1 MPDRLQLTARMV
13 DDGWVLPWG
22 LARQADPASPGF
34 VARQRGEGVGN
45 RTGRRWTPV
54 GPAGGPAA
62 SVDPAGLVTPRLDAW
77 SVDWWVGAD
86 DRWRLPSR
94 EPAVRQGLVG
104 STPVVETA
112 MRVPGGDAVHRCY
125 GVPGSIVVEVENRSP
140 SPFAL
145 ALVVRPCDPLG
156 AVPVTKVAID
166 GERVLVDGDVALVL
180 AARPGRLAVSTGAEG
195 DVAGAVLGGRAVV
208 PPTGGGE
215 RVSASCAEGL
225 ASAAVIV
232 PVAHRA
238 TVRAVIPLG
247 TGRAVA
253 PDGMPSVDAVARGWR
268 AQGRSGMRAELPDPL
283 LQRAFDA
290 ARCALLLADPDDPG
304 PAREAA
310 IVVTALSRLG
320 RHAEAGEL
328 VRALW
333 SRQRTDG
340 SFDED
345 APVDRAPVDRA
356 PVGRATAGGAP
367 GGGAPG
373 GPHLWALGEHLRLRA
388 DAGLASALDRSL
400 VAAEG
405 WLREQDGRGRLSE
418 QDRRWAAAGRRV
430 AGEAAGRSGLAVAA
444 SALFEGAAASGGSG
458 PGPPTSTAAAALA
471 LAVAGP
477 GSASGRPAV
486 SGAAGFDVVATVAA
500 AAAEL
505 AERDP
510 RALER
515 LGFLLGAGNPTWA
528 WPDHI
533 HPGTGAGSQGSGDS
547 PTARAGFLLLVRD
560 LLAVE
565 PAEGHVV
572 LLPVLPE
579 AWRGQPVEVHDVA
592 LAGGVRLSFVVRWH
606 GARPALLWEASQ
618 PLRLTAPGLD
628 PTFTAHGARG
638 EALLA
643 AVTSTLPGE
652 GGTVELS

>member
-1 MPDRLQLTARMV
+1 MRLLGRRRGSEFDRLLLTARMV

-22 LARQADPASPGF
+22 LTRQADPASAGF
-34 VARQRGEGVGN
+34 VARQPGEGVGN
-45 RTGRRWTPV
+45 RTGRRWTPI
-54 GPAGGPAA
+54 GPAGGPVAT
-62 SVDPAGLVTPRLDAW
+62 VDPAGLVTPRLGAW
-77 SVDWWVGAD
+77 SVDWWIGAD

-94 EPAVRQGLVG
+94 EPAVRQGLVS

-112 MRVPGGDAVHRCY
+112 MRIPGGDAVHRCY

-156 AVPVTKVAID
+156 AVPVTTVAIE
-166 GERVLVDGDVALVL
+166 GERVLVDGDTALVL
-180 AARPGRLAVSTGAEG
+180 AGRPGRVAVATGAEG
-195 DVAGAVLGGRAVV
+195 DVAGAVLGGRALV
-208 PPTGGGE
+208 PPAGGGE

-238 TVRAVIPLG
+238 TVRAVVPLG
-247 TGRAVA
+247 AQAVA
-253 PDGMPSVDAVARGWR
+253 PDGVPSVDAVVRGWR
-268 AQGRSGMRAELPDPL
+268 AQGRRGMRAELPDPL

-304 PAREAA
+304 PAQEVA

-320 RHAEAGEL
+320 RAAEADEL

-333 SRQRTDG
+333 SCQRTDG
-340 SFDED
+340 SFDD
-345 APVDRAPVDRA
+345 DM
-356 PVGRATAGGAP
+356 

-388 DAGLASALDRSL
+388 DSGLASALARSL

-405 WLREQDGRGRLSE
+405 WLRELDGRGRLGQ
-418 QDRRWAAAGRRV
+418 QDRRWAAAGRRA
-430 AGEAAGRSGLAVAA
+430 AGEAAGQAGLAVAA
-444 SALFEGAAASGGSG
+444 SALFEGAAASGGLG
-458 PGPPTSTAAAALA
+458 LGPPASTAAAALA
-471 LAVAGP
+471 LAVAEP
-477 GSASGRPAV
+477 APAPGRPAV
-486 SGAAGFDVVATVAA
+486 SGAAGFDVVATLAV

-505 AERDP
+505 IDGDP

-515 LGFLLGAGNPTWA
+515 LPFLLGAGDPTWS
-528 WPDHI
+528 WPDHL

-560 LLAVE
+560 LLVLE
-565 PAEGHVV
+565 PADGHAA
-572 LLPVLPE
+572 LLPVLP
-579 AWRGQPVEVHDVA
+579 APWWGQPVEVHDVA
-592 LAGGVRLSFVVRWH
+592 LAGGVRLSFAVRWH
-606 GARPALLWEASQ
+606 GARPALLWEATQ

-628 PTFTAHGARG
+628 PSFTAQGARG
-638 EALLA
+638 EALLG
-643 AVTSTLPGE
+643 AVPTTLPGD